1 MIDPRF
7 GNSKDGYL
15 IPILQRP
22 KRVDC
27 AKWAEMN
34 RFMPST
40 NTLFSFNQTPFFREP
55 TQYLSDIAGTC
66 RVILSTPAQV
76 GKTTAIENFLGWIAA
91 YDRANTLLIFDRLK
105 TGQRMSK
112 NRLRPFLRDVCG
124 INTTGQNGTNYRNPD
139 ASKEVCNIS
148 LATGANLMIGSSGS
162 ASDLC
167 STPAKYLCC
176 DELDRWKD
184 EIKGE
189 GDPVS
194 LALQRQMRFRG
205 MALFTSTPT
214 VENGRINQQF
224 LLGTQQT
231 WGVICSGCGAWFDC
245 RWDSIDWSGDV
256 PTVHCPKCGQ
266 VYTEAEIK
274 ALEHRYCEPQNP
286 NPIHDQYG
294 RIVRSY
300 RVYGTLCHSFYTWH
314 SLRENERESLE
325 YGEAS
330 YQSFRNTRLGEI
342 YVPRSDRII
351 YGSDIQR
358 IAVRDY
364 HLDALP
370 RDIVFCTAGIDTQ
383 DNGFAMEICG
393 WNRDASRAYG
403 IEWLWL
409 DGDPKKPEI
418 WHALTEI
425 IERRRYKRE
434 DGKTLGVIYAAQDS
448 GGHHTNRVYAYSLR
462 HPRHLSVKGYVRL
475 KETIPFLYSI
485 STQKLSSAGNGT
497 GKIKLHIIGVNT
509 GKDMLLDMISKTLDG
524 ERCLSWPHD
533 FSCNYDANYFEQ
545 LTSEKRTNTPRG
557 VRWELLPG
565 RRNEALD
572 CRIYAMYAAHL
583 LLNQRGAIASIMES
597 ETAVTKAESGTDK
610 SSAVPP
616 SNPVKKT
623 EPAPVAP
630 NPEPP
635 KREHNHDQRKTSS
648 GAVSHKKFKPL

>member
-1 MIDPRF
+1 MTDPRF
-7 GNSKDGYL
+7 GNPTDGYL

-27 AKWAEMN
+27 ATWAELN

-40 NTLFSFNQTPFFREP
+40 HTLFSFLQTPFFREP
-55 TQYLSDIAGTC
+55 TRYLSDLAGTS
-66 RVILSTPAQV
+66 RVILCTPAQV
-76 GKTTAIENFLGWIAA
+76 GKTTAIENFLGWIAT

-105 TGQRMSK
+105 TGQKMSK
-112 NRLRPFLRDVCG
+112 NRLRPFLRDTCG
-124 INTTGQNGTNYRNPD
+124 INATGQAGTKYRNPD

-148 LATGANLMIGSSGS
+148 LATGANLMIGSSSS

-167 STPAKYLCC
+167 STPAKFLCC

-184 EIKGE
+184 ELKGE
-189 GDPVS
+189 GDPVA

-214 VENGRINQQF
+214 VEEGRIHQHF
-224 LLGTQQT
+224 LLGTQET
-231 WGVICSGCGAWFDC
+231 WGVVCSGCGAWFDC

-256 PTVHCPKCGQ
+256 PTVHCPKCGE
-266 VYTEAEIK
+266 VFDEMAVR
-274 ALEHRYCEPQNP
+274 ALEHRYCEPQNEFP
-286 NPIHDQYG
+286 EHDDYG
-294 RIVRSY
+294 RIVRSF
-300 RVYGTLCHSFYTWH
+300 RVFGTLCDAFYSWRG
-314 SLRENERESLE
+314 LRELERSALAL
-325 YGEAS
+325 GEAS
-330 YQSFRNTRLGEI
+330 YQSFRNTRLGEV
-342 YVPRSDRII
+342 YVPRSERII
-351 YGSDIQR
+351 YGHDIQR
-358 IAVRDY
+358 MAVHDY
-364 HLDALP
+364 RLDALP
-370 RDIVFCTAGIDTQ
+370 RDIVFLTAGIDTQ

-393 WNRDASRAYG
+393 WNKDASRAYG

-418 WHALTEI
+418 WHKLTEI

-497 GKIKLHIIGVNT
+497 GKIKLHIIGVNS
-509 GKDMLLDMISKTLDG
+509 GKDMLLDMLTKTLDG
-524 ERCLSWPHD
+524 ERCLSWPRE
-533 FSCNYDANYFEQ
+533 FACNYDANYFEQ

-583 LLNQRGAIASIMES
+583 LLSQRGAIASIMEFEGATGPS
-597 ETAVTKAESGTDK
+597 LNPSPVGRDLATAEK

-616 SNPVKKT
+616 SNPVKKL
-623 EPAPVAP
+623 EPVPVVQKT
-630 NPEPP
+630 EPP
-635 KREHNHDQRKTSS
+635 KPTTLKR
-648 GAVSHKKFKPL
+648 KFKPL

>member
-1 MIDPRF
+1 MTDPRF
-7 GNSKDGYL
+7 GNPTDGYL

-27 AKWAEMN
+27 ATWAELN

-40 NTLFSFNQTPFFREP
+40 NTLFSFHQTPFFREP
-55 TQYLSDIAGTC
+55 TQYLSDLAGTC
-66 RVILSTPAQV
+66 RVILCTPAQV

-105 TGQRMSK
+105 TGQKMSK

-124 INTTGQNGTNYRNPD
+124 INATGQTGTKYRNPD

-148 LATGANLMIGSSGS
+148 LATGANLMIGSSSS

-167 STPAKYLCC
+167 STPAKFLCC

-184 EIKGE
+184 ELKGE
-189 GDPVS
+189 GDPVA

-214 VENGRINQQF
+214 VEEGRIHQQF
-224 LLGTQQT
+224 MLGTQQT
-231 WGVICSGCGAWFDC
+231 WGVVCSGCGAWFDC

-256 PTVHCPKCGQ
+256 PTVHCPKCGE
-266 VYTEAEIK
+266 VFDEMAVR
-274 ALEHRYCEPQNP
+274 ALEHRYCEPQNN

-300 RVYGTLCHSFYTWH
+300 RVYGTLCHAFYTWH
-314 SLRENERESLE
+314 SLRENEREALNN
-325 YGEAS
+325 GEAS
-330 YQSFRNTRLGEI
+330 YQSFRNTRLGEV
-342 YVPRSDRII
+342 YVPRSERII
-351 YGSDIQR
+351 YGHDIQR
-358 IAVRDY
+358 MAVHDY

-370 RDIVFCTAGIDTQ
+370 RDIVFLTAGIDTQ

-393 WNRDASRAYG
+393 WNKDASRAYG

-425 IERRRYKRE
+425 IEHRRYKRE

-462 HPRHLSVKGYVRL
+462 HARHLSVKGYVRM

-497 GKIKLHIIGVNT
+497 GKIKLHIIGVNA
-509 GKDMLLDMISKTLDG
+509 GKDLLLDMISKTLDG

-533 FSCNYDANYFEQ
+533 MSCNYDANYFEQ

-583 LLNQRGAIASIMES
+583 LLSQRGAIASIMEF
-597 ETAVTKAESGTDK
+597 EA
-610 SSAVPP
+610 
-616 SNPVKKT
+616 
-623 EPAPVAP
+623 
-630 NPEPP
+630 EPP
-635 KREHNHDQRKTSS
+635 KPEPTPPEPTQPTKQDTEEPKAEPPKQPKSEPKQKSPATSK
-648 GAVSHKKFKPL
+648 HRRFKPL

>member
-1 MIDPRF
+1 M
-7 GNSKDGYL
+7 KDGKMGYL

-27 AKWAEMN
+27 ATWAELN

-40 NTLFSFNQTPFFREP
+40 HTLFSFLQTPFFREP
-55 TQYLSDIAGTC
+55 TRYLSDLAGTC
-66 RVILSTPAQV
+66 RVILCTPAQV

-105 TGQRMSK
+105 TGQKMSK

-124 INTTGQNGTNYRNPD
+124 INATGQTGTKYRNPD

-148 LATGANLMIGSSGS
+148 LATGANLMIGSSSS

-167 STPAKYLCC
+167 STPAKFLCC

-189 GDPVS
+189 GDPVA

-214 VENGRINQQF
+214 IETGRIHQHF
-224 LLGTQQT
+224 MIGTQET
-231 WGVICSGCGAWFDC
+231 WGVVCSGCGAWFDC

-256 PTVHCPKCGQ
+256 PTVHCPKCGE
-266 VYTEAEIK
+266 VFDEMAVR

-286 NPIHDQYG
+286 NPIHDEYG
-294 RIVRSY
+294 RVVRSY
-300 RVYGTLCHSFYTWH
+300 RVFGTLCDAFYSWRG
-314 SLRENERESLE
+314 LRELERSALAL
-325 YGEAS
+325 GEAN

-358 IAVRDY
+358 IAVHDY

-418 WHALTEI
+418 WHALTDI

-583 LLNQRGAIASIMES
+583 LLSQRGAIASIMEF
-597 ETAVTKAESGTDK
+597 EGMERPQPTTEK
-610 SSAVPP
+610 SSEVTP
-616 SNPVKKT
+616 SNPVKKP

-630 NPEPP
+630 NSEPP
-635 KREHNHDQRKTSS
+635 KPKPDTPKPLPKRH
-648 GAVSHKKFKPL
+648 KFKPL

>member
-1 MIDPRF
+1 M
-7 GNSKDGYL
+7 KDGRTGYL

-27 AKWAEMN
+27 ATWAELN

-40 NTLFSFNQTPFFREP
+40 HTLFSFLQTPFFREP
-55 TQYLSDIAGTC
+55 TRHLSDLAGTC
-66 RVILSTPAQV
+66 RVILCTPAQV

-91 YDRANTLLIFDRLK
+91 FDRANTLLIFDRLK
-105 TGQRMSK
+105 TGQKMSK
-112 NRLRPFLRDVCG
+112 NRLRPFLRDTCG
-124 INTTGQNGTNYRNPD
+124 INATGQTGTKYRDPD

-148 LATGANLMIGSSGS
+148 LATGANLMIGSSAS

-167 STPAKYLCC
+167 STPAKFLCC

-184 EIKGE
+184 ELKGE
-189 GDPVS
+189 GDPVA
-194 LALQRQMRFRG
+194 LAMQRQMRFRG

-214 VENGRINQQF
+214 VEQGRIHQHF
-224 LLGTQQT
+224 LLGTQET
-231 WGVICSGCGAWFDC
+231 WGVVCSGCGAWFDC
-245 RWDSIDWSGDV
+245 RWDSIDWSGDE
-256 PTVHCPKCGQ
+256 PTVHCPKCGE
-266 VYTEAEIK
+266 VFNEMAVR

-286 NPIHDQYG
+286 SPETDDYG

-300 RVYGTLCHSFYTWH
+300 RVFGTLCDAFYSWRG
-314 SLRENERESLE
+314 LRKLERSALAL
-325 YGEAS
+325 GEAS
-330 YQSFRNTRLGEI
+330 YQSFRNTRLGEV
-342 YVPRSDRII
+342 YVPRSERII
-351 YGSDIQR
+351 YGHDIQR
-358 IAVRDY
+358 IAIADY
-364 HLDALP
+364 RLDALP

-383 DNGFAMEICG
+383 DNGFAVEICG
-393 WNRDASRAYG
+393 WCADASRAYG

-497 GKIKLHIIGVNT
+497 GKIKLHIVGVNA
-509 GKDMLLDMISKTLDG
+509 GKDLLLDMITKTLDG
-524 ERCLSWPHD
+524 ERCLLWPHAG
-533 FSCNYDANYFEQ
+533 NYDANYFEQ

-583 LLNQRGAIASIMES
+583 LLSQRGAIASIMEF
-597 ETAVTKAESGTDK
+597 EGTTGPSLNPSPVGRDLATTEK

-616 SNPVKKT
+616 SNPVKKL
-623 EPAPVAP
+623 EPVPVVQKK
-630 NPEPP
+630 EPP
-635 KREHNHDQRKTSS
+635 KPTTLKR
-648 GAVSHKKFKPL
+648 KFKPL